1 MPADTEKNAWQKRVE
16 VKSYLLPF
24 TELPR
29 PVFWFH
35 DRFQAGTW
43 SGLHSHDNW
52 GELAFMKAGHMV
64 VCTEQGNFL
73 VPPQRA
79 VWLPAGTAHEWYL
92 PQDAVDCGLFIRP
105 DVFQGLPRFDR
116 LHAMEISPLVRELIY
131 ALADMPHEYDEG
143 PVSRMVDVLLDQISA
158 QPVVAQPMV
167 MPRDHRLVELA
178 GRLINEPDS
187 PETIGQWGRRLGLS
201 ERTLTR
207 LFQNQTGESFGGWR
221 RRIRLHHAR
230 ARLEAGENVTSV
242 ALGCGYH
249 SVSSFIALFK
259 KAFGRTPGQFLKAGS
274 GE

>member
-1 MPADTEKNAWQKRVE
+1 MPGVTEKPAWQKKVE

-35 DRFQAGTW
+35 DKFEAGTW

-64 VCTEQGNFL
+64 VCTERGNFL

-79 VWLPAGTAHEWYL
+79 VWLPAGTVHEWYL
-92 PQDAVDCGLFIRP
+92 PQPAVDCGLFIKP
-105 DVFQGLPRFDR
+105 EVFRDAPRFSR
-116 LHAMEISPLVRELIY
+116 LHAMEISPLVRELIL
-131 ALADMPHEYDEG
+131 ALGRHPHEYAEG
-143 PVSRMVDVLLDQISA
+143 PISRMVDVLLDQLPL
-158 QPVVAQPMV
+158 QPEAARPMV

-187 PETIGQWGRRLGLS
+187 PETISEWCRRLGLS

-207 LFQNQTGESFGGWR
+207 LFQSQTGESFGGWR
-221 RRIRLHHAR
+221 RQIRLHHAR
-230 ARLEAGENVTSV
+230 ARLEAGESVTSV

-259 KAFGRTPGQFLKAGS
+259 RAFGQTPGQFLKTLTV
-274 GE
+274 E